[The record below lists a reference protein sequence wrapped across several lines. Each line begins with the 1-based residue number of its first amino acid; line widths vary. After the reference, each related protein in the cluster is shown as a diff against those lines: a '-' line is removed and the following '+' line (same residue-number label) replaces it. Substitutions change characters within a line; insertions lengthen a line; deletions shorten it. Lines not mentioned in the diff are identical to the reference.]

1 MLPARA
7 NPFRVDRL
15 HGLRIRLPGETV
27 AGVVDRFIE
36 AGCYGALVGPHGTGK
51 TTLIE
56 EMLPLLRLRG
66 YPPARLRLNE
76 EDHPHVAT
84 RVEQWLSE
92 TAATQLLVLDGAEQL
107 GFFQWRRFK
116 RQALRYAG
124 LLITTHR
131 PGRLPTLLRT
141 DSSVQLLAMVVR
153 ELVPDN
159 SLSPLFL
166 TALFRRHR
174 GNLRDCLR
182 ELYDLW
188 DSEGLPAS
196 E

>member
-15 HGLRIRLPGETV
+15 HAVRIRLPGETV
-27 AGVVDRFIE
+27 DGVVDRFVE
-36 AGCYGALVGPHGTGK
+36 AGCRGALVGPHGTGK
-51 TTLIE
+51 STLIE

-66 YPPARLRLNE
+66 YSPSLLRLNE
-76 EDHPHVAT
+76 DDHPQVAK
-84 RVEQWLSE
+84 RVEQWLLE
-92 TAATQLLVLDGAEQL
+92 TAAHQLLVLDGAEQL
-107 GFFQWRRFK
+107 GFFPWRRFK
-116 RQALRYAG
+116 RRSSRFAG

-141 DSSVQLLAMVVR
+141 ESSVRLLATIVR

-159 SLSPLFL
+159 TLSPLFL

-188 DSEGLPAS
+188 DSEALPAS
-196 E
+196 K